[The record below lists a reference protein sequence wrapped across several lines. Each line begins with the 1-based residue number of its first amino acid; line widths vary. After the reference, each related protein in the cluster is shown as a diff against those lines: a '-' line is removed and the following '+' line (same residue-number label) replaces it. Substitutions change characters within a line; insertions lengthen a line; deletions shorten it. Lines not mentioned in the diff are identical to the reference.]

1 MCNDHKFGDLEMVS
15 SQNSEESEKEKSP
28 RLHPEALISVFHRAG
43 SQSPDSRM
51 VGGLAL
57 PPPGPQQSQH
67 GWGFPAVRPA
77 AGHAPA
83 SARPEGLRRAGVVQ
97 VAGRPRSWRLSL
109 SLLGSSGRARPMP
122 LPEHVPYME
131 DVVR

>member
-1 MCNDHKFGDLEMVS
+1 MCSDHKFGDLEKVS

-28 RLHPEALISVFHRAG
+28 RLHPEALISVFQQAG

-57 PPPGPQQSQH
+57 PPPPAPGPSRASMGGGSQLSD
-67 GWGFPAVRPA
+67 
-77 AGHAPA
+77 APA
-83 SARPEGLRRAGVVQ
+83 SASPEGLGRAGVVQ
-97 VAGRPRSWRLSL
+97 VAGCPRSWRLSL
-109 SLLGSSGRARPMP
+109 SLLGSSGRARLMP